1 LNFTNSVRVERTPHD
16 VFAYL
21 AEFENVPRWNY
32 AIERTW
38 KTSPGPV
45 GVGSTYH
52 QERTVPRRAEES
64 FEVVEFAPDSR
75 LAIAGTLGPFPAHVT
90 YVLQSDDGGTTVV
103 NDVGERSF
111 VGANSVVAGT
121 LPDYSVAVGSPARVV
136 KQWTEEQGWHK
147 P

>member
-75 LAIAGTLGPFPAHVT
+75 IAIAGTLGPFPAHVT
-90 YVLQSDDGGTTVV
+90 YVLQPDDGGTTVV
-103 NDVGERSF
+103 NDVDLEVRGALRAVAPLA
-111 VGANSVVAGT
+111 VGQVKK
-121 LPDYSVAVGSPARVV
+121 SVATNLGVLKELLES
-136 KQWTEEQGWHK
+136 
-147 P
+147 